1 MAQYQPKIDSREFEV
16 ANPDRYPSAWG
27 GDPAADATE
36 IAIRLWGVDRLDRSV
51 PLSWNTDSIL
61 VYMVADLVGASGGR
75 VADSALPV
83 MAANFEGSRQA
94 LVAAK
99 RIQTSLLEF
108 MACRDGDRVGAAIL
122 IYHPRSSDLAGFSS
136 ELVQLA
142 LRRAKAGQIL
152 LADHVSQ
159 RLRDV
164 PGIEFRAA
172 AALTGDHQTGLAE
185 LLWTTPERLAQLA
198 DSVVDEAPPPSVPP
212 QSSDIPSVGATLIVH
227 SPIANSSGVHSPIA
241 RSPITRR
248 EPSPAVAPPVMG
260 GSDFVVKESPR
271 TASQRTSQRTGQIPN
286 IMQDRTP
293 VFEPPQESPD
303 HSLTDGLDEFGERPF
318 LTRTRVILGVVALV
332 LVAAVI
338 AVLFRPTQ
346 VSKRPLPLEPS
357 VGTDSART
365 QPRASEPDVRTTDS
379 EPPVVKTEVK
389 PEDTPPVVIPPP
401 QKPPRKT
408 ADNRVKTKKDKDVVE
423 EPPPPSEIGGIS
435 QKDIPGLL
443 RMALSDAG
451 AGNYEKAKTEYKKV
465 LLLQPGNQE
474 AKDGMRRLDLIPTNQ
489 R

>member
-36 IAIRLWGVDRLDRSV
+36 IAIRLWGVDRSDRSV

-61 VYMVADLVGASGGR
+61 VYMIADLVGASGGR

-122 IYHPRSSDLAGFSS
+122 IYHPRSSDLAGFSG
-136 ELVQLA
+136 ELAQLA
-142 LRRAKAGQIL
+142 LRRAKPGQIL

-159 RLRDV
+159 RLRDI

-172 AALTGDHQTGLAE
+172 AALTGDGQTGVAE
-185 LLWTTPERLAQLA
+185 LMWTTPERLALLA
-198 DSVVDEAPPPSVPP
+198 DSVVDEPDAPPQP
-212 QSSDIPSVGATLIVH
+212 SDIPPVGATLIVH
-227 SPIANSSGVHSPIA
+227 TPT
-241 RSPITRR
+241 TRR
-248 EPSPAVAPPVMG
+248 EPLPAAAPPVMG
-260 GSDFVVKESPR
+260 GGDFVVKDSPR
-271 TASQRTSQRTGQIPN
+271 TSSQRTGQIPN
-286 IMQDRTP
+286 LTQDRTP
-293 VFEPPQESPD
+293 VFEPLRQSSD
-303 HSLTDGLDEFGERPF
+303 SSLTDGLDEFGERPF

-346 VSKRPLPLEPS
+346 VSKRPLPLPQEPA
-357 VGTDSART
+357 VGTDSPRT
-365 QPRASEPDVRTTDS
+365 QPDARTTDS

-389 PEDTPPVVIPPP
+389 QEGTPPVVVAPPLKTSR
-401 QKPPRKT
+401 KPP
-408 ADNRVKTKKDKDVVE
+408 DNRVKTKKDIVVE
-423 EPPPPSEIGGIS
+423 EPPPAPPPPSEIGGFS
-435 QKDIPGLL
+435 QKDIPELL
-443 RMALSDAG
+443 RMAQSDAG

-465 LLLQPGNQE
+465 LLLQPGNQD
-474 AKDGMRRLDLIPTNQ
+474 AKDGMHRLDLIPTNQ